1 MAGIF
6 DISGKTA
13 IVTGASYGLGVTMAE
28 TFAEAGANVVL
39 AARSKEKLADV
50 AAAIESRG
58 GKALSVECDVTD
70 SASVKAMVDA
80 ARARFGRVDILVN
93 NAGVSAEAGFMPER
107 VTDDLFAQTMQVNV
121 MGTFYCCREVAGHM
135 LADGKGGSI
144 INIASIMGITG
155 QSNGPVAYQASK
167 GAVINLT
174 RNLAASWA
182 DRNVRVNAIAPGW
195 FPSEM
200 TAGWFAVPEFLE
212 RFVNEAPMGR
222 IGNPDELKG
231 PLLFLASE
239 ASSFVTGQTIAVDGG
254 VSASVGGNYTPA
266 LFEQVAQIL
275 GPAATRIMPA

>member
-39 AARSKEKLADV
+39 AARSKEKLAEV

-80 ARARFGRVDILVN
+80 ARSRFGRVDILVN

-275 GPAATRIMPA
+275 GPAAVRIMPA

>member
-39 AARSKEKLADV
+39 AARSKEKLAEV